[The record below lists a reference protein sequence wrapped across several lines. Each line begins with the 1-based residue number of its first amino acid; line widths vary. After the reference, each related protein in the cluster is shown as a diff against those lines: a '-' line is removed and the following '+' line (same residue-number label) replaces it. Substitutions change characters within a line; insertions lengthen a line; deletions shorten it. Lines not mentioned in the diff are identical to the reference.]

1 MIPYFICLS
10 FYLLIHMTGIRN
22 VLVLFCAAVT
32 ENKILFHSV
41 SYTRLTDACHA
52 LKALL
57 YPFKYTHV
65 YIPILPAPLVEVLS
79 TPTPFIMGVHS
90 ALQHDVSQ
98 LMDVI
103 VVDLD
108 GGSIRV
114 PDSLALSLLN
124 EPYWSDAQCS
134 LSQVL
139 HPDLSISDNAF
150 STSALPLAT
159 PHVLKDKQLR
169 TVFMRLFA
177 RLLQGYRSCLT
188 LIRIHAYPV
197 LTFHKAAFLG
207 HRGLQDCEFVSKLID
222 CMFFTEFISERGL
235 PWRVCDLWDDLYSQT
250 CDQQRLEVQDP
261 RLVLQHI
268 EELGH
273 QLYSNENPNPQFE
286 AKIPKP
292 TEGSFT
298 RIHQQI
304 FPQLDATKIQ
314 AIIDEGTSKEVKI
327 PKSKEVFKIVPM
339 GPPITALQ
347 NMGVGGSSAQRLKVL
362 RDCVTCIFESKIS
375 DARKTFPAVLRALKT
390 KAARLALCS
399 ELALHVQRNKA
410 VLEHEQFD
418 LVVRL
423 MNCALQD
430 TSQIDEHGVAAALLP
445 LSTAFCRK
453 LCTGVMQFA
462 FTCIQEHPV
471 WSNHQFWEAAFYL
484 DVQKDIRTLYL
495 DQVKEQNS
503 HFNSLFTAGLPNDAL
518 DLDSYKDRRSFYPPS
533 DELSA
538 LDIAAD
544 RLRVWPTLANAK
556 QRELNE
562 QEESTLYSQ
571 AIHFAYRIVYLRIP
585 LDINT
590 NIHRR
595 PPPDNL
601 SASIT
606 NSVAESDSM
615 DAESGFE
622 DQEQSDRET
631 SVIRFVSRF
640 VDKVCTEG
648 KVTDE
653 HIKLL
658 HQMIPGVVAMHIE
671 TLDMVYKESK
681 RLPPTQKHKIMLPS
695 LIPGEK
701 MEMEGVRVHL
711 LPDGRE
717 DGVGIKGGP
726 VLLPAEGALFLTNY
740 RLIFKGLPTDPYGEA
755 CKMCTFCRL
764 ERQYNICCFWHR
776 VRFRDHVPPRSSR

>member
-1 MIPYFICLS
+1 ML
-10 FYLLIHMTGIRN
+10 GIRN
-22 VLVLFCAAVT
+22 VLVLFCAALT
-32 ENKILFHSV
+32 ENKLLFHSV
-41 SYTRLTDACHA
+41 SYTRLTDGCHA

-114 PDSLALSLLN
+114 PDSLALSLLI
-124 EPYWSDAQCS
+124 EPHWSEAQMA

-139 HPDLSISDNAF
+139 HPDLIISDNAF
-150 STSALPLAT
+150 SATSLPLAT
-159 PHVLKDKQLR
+159 PHVLRDKQLR
-169 TVFMRLFA
+169 AVFMRLFA
-177 RLLQGYRSCLT
+177 RLLDGYRTCLT
-188 LIRIHAYPV
+188 VIRIHSVPV
-197 LTFHKAAFLG
+197 LTFHKAAFIG
-207 HRGLQDCEFVSKLID
+207 HRGFQDFEFVSKLVD
-222 CMFFTEFISERGL
+222 CMFFTEFISERGH
-235 PWRVCDLWDDLYSQT
+235 PWRACDLWDDLYSHTSEQH
-250 CDQQRLEVQDP
+250 RLELQDP
-261 RLVLQHI
+261 RLVLQNI
-268 EELGH
+268 GELGH

-286 AKIPKP
+286 AKIPRP

-298 RIHQQI
+298 RIHQPI
-304 FPQLDATKIQ
+304 FPKLDTTKIQ
-314 AIIDEGTSKEVKI
+314 AIIEEGTTKEVKI
-327 PKSKEVFKIVPM
+327 PKSKELLKIVPM
-339 GPPITALQ
+339 GSHISSLQ
-347 NMGVGGSSAQRLKVL
+347 NLGVGGSSAQRLKVL

-423 MNCALQD
+423 MNCALQG
-430 TSQIDEHGVAAALLP
+430 TSQMDEHGVAAALLP

-495 DQVKEQNS
+495 NQVKEQNNS
-503 HFNSLFTAGLPNDAL
+503 NFNALFNSGNPSDAL
-518 DLDSYKDRRSFYPPS
+518 DLDNYKDRRAFYPPV
-533 DELSA
+533 DQLSA
-538 LDIAAD
+538 LDIAAE
-544 RLRVWPTLANAK
+544 RLRVWPSLSSAK
-556 QRELNE
+556 QQELNE

-571 AIHFAYRIVYLRIP
+571 AIHYAYRIVYLRIP

-590 NIHRR
+590 SLHRR
-595 PPPDNL
+595 PPPDN
-601 SASIT
+601 SSTSIT

-640 VDKVCTEG
+640 VDKVCGEG
-648 KVTDE
+648 NVTDD

-701 MEMEGVRVHL
+701 MEMDGVRVHL

-717 DGVGIKGGP
+717 DGVGLKGGP
-726 VLLPAEGALFLTNY
+726 VLLPAEGAIFLTNY
-740 RLIFKGLPTDPYGEA
+740 RLIFKGLPTDPYGG
-755 CKMCTFCRL
+755 
-764 ERQYNICCFWHR
+764 Y
-776 VRFRDHVPPRSSR
+776 FR